1 MASNSPKPSL
11 NTPRSTNA
19 QRLRKSSNR
28 GDLRISEKGDKIG
41 DRRSVLLE
49 DAARLFGKSG
59 FDKTSMR
66 DIATAFGVLPGS
78 LYHHFGSKDELF
90 IAVYAAGVD
99 QMIAS
104 ITRATES
111 LSDPWDRLEAACVAH
126 LQELLAEENVMAA
139 VLANWSTANAKLRK
153 ALVRERDRYERVLVR
168 LVDAVELLPGTE
180 RRYFRLALLGAIN
193 WALTWYQPGREP
205 PANIARKLMAI
216 FRPIACTSPSGVRAR
231 KNGSITVASSSH
243 ASRR

>member
-1 MASNSPKPSL
+1 M
-11 NTPRSTNA
+11 
-19 QRLRKSSNR
+19 
-28 GDLRISEKGDKIG
+28 G

-49 DAARLFGKSG
+49 DEARLFGRSG

-99 QMIAS
+99 QIIAS
-104 ITRATES
+104 VTRATES
-111 LSDPWDRLEAACVAH
+111 LSDPWDRLEAACAAH
-126 LQELLAEENVMAA
+126 LQALLAEENVMSA

-153 ALVRERDRYERVLVR
+153 ALVRERDRYERVLGG

-180 RRYFRLALLGAIN
+180 RRFFRLALLGAIN

-216 FRPIACTSPSGVRAR
+216 FRPIACGSTHRRSRV
-231 KNGSITVASSSH
+231 KNNNSSTVASSGRE
-243 ASRR
+243 RRR